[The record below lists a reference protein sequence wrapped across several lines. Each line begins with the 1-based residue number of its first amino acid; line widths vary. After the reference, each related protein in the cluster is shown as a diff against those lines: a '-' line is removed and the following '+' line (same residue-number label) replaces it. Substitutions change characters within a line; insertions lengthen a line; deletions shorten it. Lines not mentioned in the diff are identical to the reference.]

1 VKISSLLL
9 LIPVLLAGAPAQA
22 QQARAGQVG
31 LLVVAHGAG
40 EDWNRPVRE
49 IASAAAAGAPVEV
62 SFLMGP
68 EAPSARFQDAVQ
80 RLVDRG
86 STRVVVV
93 PLLASSHSGHYEQI
107 RYLTGQ
113 TDALDETMQH
123 HLHMSGITRPTARVP
138 LTLTPAIDASME
150 IARVLADRARAL
162 APQPAGRALFIIA
175 HGPNTAEEHAEWM
188 ANLRPVADSVA
199 RLTGFRDV
207 KIGLVR
213 DDADPPVRAE
223 AVRGIR
229 EIIDLQHQLTGAPV
243 VVVPLLVSKSPINYD
258 KFPTD
263 LAGLVIAYDGE
274 GLLPHAGVADWIRR
288 RVREG
293 SAAVLP

>member
-1 VKISSLLL
+1 VIATAVFSLIFATSSS
-9 LIPVLLAGAPAQA
+9 A
-22 QQARAGQVG
+22 QQTAVG
-31 LLVVAHGAG
+31 RVGTIVIAHGAG

-49 IASAAAAGAPVEV
+49 IAAAAAGGAPVEV

-68 EAPSARFQDAVQ
+68 AAARTRFQDAVQ
-80 RLVDRG
+80 RLVEQG
-86 STRVVVV
+86 ATRVVVV

-113 TDALDETMQH
+113 TDVLDETMQH
-123 HLHMSGITRPTARVP
+123 HLLMSGITRPTARIP

-229 EIIDLQHQLTGAPV
+229 EVIELQHQLTGAPV

-263 LAGLVIAYDGE
+263 LAGLAIAYDGE
-274 GLLPHAGVADWIRR
+274 GLLPHPGMADWIRR

-293 SAAVLP
+293 SAALLP